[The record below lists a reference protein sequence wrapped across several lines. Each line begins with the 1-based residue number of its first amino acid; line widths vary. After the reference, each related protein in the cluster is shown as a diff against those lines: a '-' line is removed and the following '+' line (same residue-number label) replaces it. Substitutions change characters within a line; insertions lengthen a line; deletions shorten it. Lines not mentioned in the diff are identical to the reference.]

1 MGRPA
6 GPARGGTKGIAEA
19 RRSIRPRGPMRI
31 AYFDCF
37 SGISGQMA
45 LGALVDAGAD
55 LDGIGTFIQALPVG
69 PFALEVERVEVRGI
83 AATRVAV
90 EAPPQEVIRTYA
102 SMRALIEG
110 SDLPDEPKRLSQRAY
125 RLLAEA
131 AGRVHE
137 KEPDLVAFHEWG
149 PLDCVIDLVGP
160 MLALDMLGVERV
172 FASPVPTGLGMAR
185 TEHGLTP
192 IPSPVVLELLAGV
205 PTYSRGVPMEL
216 VTPTGA
222 AILAAVV
229 EGYGD
234 RPLMRSDHVGY
245 GAGHLRMDAPNAL
258 RVVVG
263 QEERAGVTSGG
274 PSGDAVVEAAFDLV
288 EMETAQRIMEQ
299 AMDAGARDA
308 WATAGIGPGGRPRI
322 TISAVAG
329 AAHRDAVGAA
339 LRSADPLGGEVRTTP
354 TGAI

>member
-1 MGRPA
+1 
-6 GPARGGTKGIAEA
+6 
-19 RRSIRPRGPMRI
+19 MRV

-45 LGALVDAGAD
+45 LAALVDAGAD
-55 LDGIGTFIQALPVG
+55 LEQVVTFLQALPVG
-69 PFALEVERVEVRGI
+69 PFSLDVERAEVRGI
-83 AATRVAV
+83 AATRIAV
-90 EAPPQEVIRTYA
+90 DAPPQEVIRTYT
-102 SMRALIEG
+102 SMRAMIDA
-110 SDLPDEPKRLSQRAY
+110 SDLPDEPKRLAQRAY

-131 AGRVHE
+131 AGRVHG

-205 PTYSRGVPMEL
+205 PTYSRGIPVEL

-222 AILAAVV
+222 ALLAAVV

-234 RPLMRSDHVGY
+234 RPLMRSDRVGY

-263 QEERAGVTSGG
+263 QEERGG
-274 PSGDAVVEAAFDLV
+274 ASVVAVSGDVLVEAAFDLV
-288 EMETAQRIMEQ
+288 EMETAQRIMER

-308 WATAGIGPGGRPRI
+308 WATAGIGSGGRPRV
-322 TISAVAG
+322 TISALAG

-339 LRSADPLGGEVRTTP
+339 LRGAGPLGDEVRTTP

>member
-1 MGRPA
+1 
-6 GPARGGTKGIAEA
+6 
-19 RRSIRPRGPMRI
+19 MRI

-37 SGISGQMA
+37 SGISGQMVLA
-45 LGALVDAGAD
+45 ALVDAGAD
-55 LDGIGTFIQALPVG
+55 LDQIASFLQALPVG
-69 PFALEVERVEVRGI
+69 PFTLEAERAEVRGVT
-83 AATRVAV
+83 ATHVAV
-90 EAPPQEVIRTYA
+90 DAPPQEVIRTYT

-110 SDLPDEPKRLSQRAY
+110 SDLPDEPKRLAQRAY

-131 AGRVHE
+131 AGRVGE

-192 IPSPVVLELLAGV
+192 IPSPVVQELLQGV
-205 PTYSRGVPMEL
+205 PTYSRGIPVEL

-222 AILAAVV
+222 ALLAAVV

-234 RPLMRSDHVGY
+234 RPLMRSDRVGY

-263 QEERAGVTSGG
+263 REERAGTTSLEA
-274 PSGDAVVEAAFDLV
+274 PSGDSLIEAAFDLV
-288 EMETAQRIMEQ
+288 EMETAQRIMDQ
-299 AMDAGARDA
+299 VIDAGARDA
-308 WATAGIGPGGRPRI
+308 WATAGIGPGGQPRV

-339 LRSADPLGGEVRTTP
+339 LRAAGPIGDGVRTSPAGT
-354 TGAI
+354 I